1 MGVGLEGVVMNVVVV
16 KSGKHNIVYIKES
29 YRDEQGRARSRVVER
44 LGILEELEK
53 KEPGFLVRLKAK
65 YQDERDKKKAE
76 LIVRANQFAA
86 ALNDTSSIG
95 SVNAFPSL
103 SYSMLLLRKI
113 WNDNLNMNYK
123 LKYLQKNTKYKFE
136 LADTIPFL
144 TFLKMLDPASVKSSW
159 ESRCNYLGTE
169 IEDCS
174 IDNFY
179 STYDFLSDNKDAI
192 LEWINKRIDVCCS
205 RSGNTMVFYDVTNV
219 YFETSLS
226 DEEKGLLKQYAKEN
240 VAELIAQ
247 GIEEGVIDNTELG
260 CADENGNIIFEM
272 LPDDIQ
278 AKIKELSYLRMR
290 GMSKEHRYDLPLVS
304 ISLVIDENGFPIDF
318 ELYNGNTAEI
328 SKMQESISKMQEK
341 YNVKN
346 TVVVADRV
354 LNSVSNLNMLQD
366 NNYGF
371 IVAQKVS
378 NLPADITAQ
387 IIDEN
392 GYTEVVKD
400 RYKYK
405 IIDNFKKENADKSE
419 SVTCKLVV
427 TFSQDRYNRDIAA
440 LNADLKIAN
449 AAVLNQSRIKT
460 QSRQWKSLV
469 VTDKKAPTVKSIN
482 QAAVEKRKSLCGYAA
497 TVYKAAPNDKVG
509 LTPLQITGSYHSLVQ
524 IEDCFRVMKTN
535 LSLRPMFVYT
545 ESHIR
550 AHVLCCVMALIMLRL
565 IAKKLDDHDNH
576 LSMREIIVALND
588 CNCTV
593 MRNQQ
598 KELLFIRSSNYL
610 DLFKSNSKR
619 FSTDEICSILDDKKY
634 TSNQKKILDA
644 FGIPEIPRISG
655 SASFEKIFDRRFK
668 SDEAIVGK
676 VFYKLT

>member
-1 MGVGLEGVVMNVVVV
+1 MNVVVV
-16 KSGKHNIVYIKES
+16 KSGNHNIVYIKES
-29 YRDEQGRARSRVVER
+29 YRDKNGAPRSRVIER

-53 KEPGFLVRLKAK
+53 KEPGYLKRLKAK
-65 YQDERDKKKAE
+65 YQNERDKKQAD
-76 LIVRANQFAA
+76 LIVRANQFAR
-86 ALNDTSSIG
+86 ALNTTSTINSDK
-95 SVNAFPSL
+95 ACPCL

-144 TFLKMLDPASVKSSW
+144 TFLKMLDPSSVKSSW
-159 ESRCNYLGTE
+159 ESRCNYIGAT
-169 IEDCS
+169 IDDCS

-192 LEWINKRIDVCCS
+192 LEWVNKRIDVCCN

-219 YFETSLS
+219 YFETSLT
-226 DEEKGLLKQYAKEN
+226 DEEKGLLKQYAKEHI
-240 VAELIAQ
+240 AELIAQ
-247 GIEEGVIDNTELG
+247 GIKDGVIDNTELG

-272 LPDDIQ
+272 LPSDIQ
-278 AKIKELSYLRMR
+278 AKIKELSFLRMR
-290 GMSKEHRYDLPLVS
+290 GMSKEHRFDLPLVS

-328 SKMQESISKMQEK
+328 SKMQESIAKMQEK
-341 YNVKN
+341 YQVKN
-346 TVVVADRV
+346 TVVVADRG
-354 LNSVSNLNMLQD
+354 LNSVSNLKMLQD

-419 SVTCKLVV
+419 SVDCKLVV

-440 LNADLKIAN
+440 LNADLKVAN
-449 AAVLNQSRIKT
+449 AAVLNQSKIKS

-469 VTDKKAPTVKSIN
+469 VTDKNAPTVKSIN
-482 QAAVEKRKSLCGYAA
+482 QAAVEKRRSLCGYAA

-565 IAKKLDDHDNH
+565 IAKKLDDHDSH
-576 LSMREIIVALND
+576 LSMREIIDALND

-598 KELLFIRSSNYL
+598 NDLLFIKNSNYQ
-610 DLFKSNSKR
+610 DLFKSNDKR
-619 FSTDEICSILDDKKY
+619 LCIDEICSMLDANQY
-634 TSNQKKILDA
+634 TSNLSKILNA
-644 FGIPEIPRISG
+644 FGISEIPRICN
-655 SASFEKIFDRRFK
+655 SATFEKVFDRRFK
-668 SDEAIVGK
+668 SDEALVGK
-676 VFYKLT
+676 VFSKLI